1 MNYKYNDIIKNLD
14 NNKYYCYFFENL
26 KQQREIMV
34 LLPNNNICIIAFDKN
49 NDEINYIKFIKNN
62 ILPKYKEF
70 INILDQ
76 KSNNTV
82 KKDII
87 GLFDS
92 ELDNTYDNIDKEYSK
107 AYDISSIEYLKNI
120 FIPTKK
126 VSAKYII
133 NNKKQ
138 QNIFIK
144 IYNNDTMEL
153 MYNKNCNFI
162 SLTIHKKEFCNGT
175 INNMYPYLSEI
186 SIYAPYYLTSDEVS
200 IIIYELFFKK

>member
-1 MNYKYNDIIKNLD
+1 MNYKYNDIINNLG
-14 NNKYYCYFFENL
+14 NNKYYCEFFENS
-26 KQQREIMV
+26 KSQREIIV
-34 LLPNNNICIIAFDKN
+34 LLPNNNTCAIVFDKN

-62 ILPKYKEF
+62 ILPKHKEF
-70 INILDQ
+70 INILR
-76 KSNNTV
+76 STNNDI

-92 ELDNTYDNIDKEYSK
+92 ELDNNYDNIDEKYSK
-107 AYDISSIEYLKNI
+107 AYDVSSIEYLKNT

-133 NNKKQ
+133 NHQKQ

-153 MYNKNCNFI
+153 VYDKNCNFI
-162 SLTIHKKEFCNGT
+162 SLTIYKKEFCNNT
-175 INNMYPYLSEI
+175 INNLYPNSSEI
-186 SIYAPYYLTSDEVS
+186 SIYSPYALSSDEVS

>member
-1 MNYKYNDIIKNLD
+1 MNYKYNDIINNLGS
-14 NNKYYCYFFENL
+14 NKYYFEFSKNS
-26 KQQREIMV
+26 KSQREIIV
-34 LLPNNNICIIAFDKN
+34 LLPNNNTCVIVFDKN

-62 ILPKYKEF
+62 ILPKHKEF
-70 INILDQ
+70 INILR
-76 KSNNTV
+76 STNNDI

-92 ELDNTYDNIDKEYSK
+92 ELDNNYDNIDEKYSK
-107 AYDISSIEYLKNI
+107 AYDISSIEYLKNT

-133 NNKKQ
+133 NHQKQ

-144 IYNNDTMEL
+144 IYNNDIMEL
-153 MYNKNCNFI
+153 VYDKNCNFI
-162 SLTIHKKEFCNGT
+162 SLTIYKKEFYNDT
-175 INNMYPYLSEI
+175 INNLYPNSSEI
-186 SIYAPYYLTSDEVS
+186 SLYSPYALSSDEVS